1 MFRYHFFKWS
11 WPDLLRQVFFL
22 FAVVVELLLRCI
34 LAFAFCFMMSFITAS
49 FSSADKGSSNI
60 GDLLE
65 GLLSLS
71 SCPVLE
77 LVSTMSSR
85 FGVGG
90 ANNPK
95 PLADC
100 VLREEIRVSA
110 LDMVTFFLGEG
121 VENNLSFAYII
132 A

>member
-1 MFRYHFFKWS
+1 
-11 WPDLLRQVFFL
+11 
-22 FAVVVELLLRCI
+22 
-34 LAFAFCFMMSFITAS
+34 MMSFITAS

-60 GDLLE
+60 VDLLG

-110 LDMVTFFLGEG
+110 LDMVIFFWEKELKT
-121 VENNLSFAYII
+121 I
-132 A
+132 